1 MVTVVTVTVV
11 IIRKERR
18 TYCVSRPNTNLSGS
32 IVKRIKKIKEDY
44 LENSHKVCTFV
55 GQNENEYY
63 VRETF
68 WI

>member
-55 GQNENEYY
+55 EK
-63 VRETF
+63 
-68 WI
+68 